1 VKVKPPPHVLWPA
14 VIVGALAVHVVASLV
29 TVWIATSNPSY
40 AVEEDY
46 YQKALAWDSS
56 RDQERRNTEL
66 GWRLDPEVTT
76 AASPG
81 ADPIL
86 AVRLVD
92 RDGRSLDGA
101 AVSVATFHNARA
113 DEILRAD
120 LVPEGDGLYS
130 CGLAM
135 RRSGVWELRFVVERG
150 GERFTHR
157 AKRYLKPGVGVGVER

>member
-46 YQKALAWDSS
+46 YQKALAWDAS
-56 RDQERRNTEL
+56 RDQKRHNTAL
-66 GWRLDPEVTT
+66 GWRLDAEVTA
-76 AASPG
+76 AASTG
-81 ADPIL
+81 GDPTL

-92 RDGRSLDGA
+92 RDGRPLDGA
-101 AVSVATFHNARA
+101 TVAVAAFHNARA
-113 DEILRAD
+113 DEILRAE
-120 LVPEGDGLYS
+120 LAAKGDGLYS

-135 RRSGVWELRFVVERG
+135 RRSGVWELRFTVDRG
-150 GERFTHR
+150 GERFTHTVTR
-157 AKRYLKPGVGVGVER
+157 HVNLGVR